1 MEKKNEEFMA
11 DPLAYNDEVFGV
23 GKVNGIIYK
32 MVNYMREKTYEEQL
46 VLFSAFLEL
55 MEEFSDGS
63 EVCEN

>member
-11 DPLAYNDEVFGV
+11 DSLAYNGEVFEV

-55 MEEFSDGS
+55 MEELGDGG
-63 EVCEN
+63 EV